1 MWSNRMLCTLYMNL
15 YFILILLLVLSTYEL
30 KDEEPTRERL
40 QRRNVSI
47 HTRARRIF
55 QGCVL

>member
-1 MWSNRMLCTLYMNL
+1 MLCTLYMNL